1 MLTVLV
7 TGATGGIGLQTA
19 KDLARMGYSVLIHG
33 RDPRKGAAAL
43 AAVQAA
49 AADAGRTVASAGRGP
64 VPASGDAHGSRAAVD
79 GGSGSAADR
88 GSGSAG
94 VSGNAGAAADRRA
107 GTTAD
112 DRRGTAAGA
121 ADRGRGNAGAAAPL
135 VRYLQADFASLRQV
149 ESLATEVVA
158 SVPRLDVLINNAG
171 CANISRTLTAD
182 GYETTFAVNH
192 LAPFLLT
199 NLLLDTLKKSG
210 PARIVNVA
218 SRAHRNQEMDF
229 DDLMSEREYRV
240 MRTYGRSKLANILFT
255 RSLAGRLAGS
265 NVTANCLHP
274 GLIATGIGQTNL
286 VGRLGWKLI
295 VMLRGGIS
303 VEEGAKTSV
312 YLATSPEVAGLSG
325 GYYVKC
331 RLAELQT
338 RAEAVTDE
346 VGERLWQ
353 ASAELVG
360 LSRCSL

>member
-19 KDLARMGYSVLIHG
+19 KDLARMGHSVLIHG
-33 RDPRKGAAAL
+33 RDPRKGAAAV

-49 AADAGRTVASAGRGP
+49 AAAVRGQQSAGASADGARGSDSLGAGRAE
-64 VPASGDAHGSRAAVD
+64 
-79 GGSGSAADR
+79 
-88 GSGSAG
+88 
-94 VSGNAGAAADRRA
+94 AGAV
-107 GTTAD
+107 
-112 DRRGTAAGA
+112 
-121 ADRGRGNAGAAAPL
+121 PP

-149 ESLATEVVA
+149 RSLAAELVA

-171 CANISRTLTAD
+171 CGNLSRTVTPD

-255 RSLAGRLAGS
+255 RTLAGRLAGA

-274 GLIATGIGQTNL
+274 GLIATGIGQTHPAA
-286 VGRLGWKLI
+286 RLGWKLI

-303 VEEGAKTSV
+303 VAEGAKTSV
-312 YLATSPEVAGLSG
+312 YLATSPEVEGASG
-325 GYYVKC
+325 GYYVKS

-338 RAEAVTDE
+338 RSEAVTDA
-346 VGERLWQ
+346 VGERLWKV
-353 ASAELVG
+353 SEELVG
-360 LSRCSL
+360 LSCLS

>member
-1 MLTVLV
+1 MPTVLV

-19 KDLARMGYSVLIHG
+19 KDLAGMGHSVLIHG
-33 RDPRKGAAAL
+33 RDPRKGAAAVEL
-43 AAVQAA
+43 VKAA
-49 AADAGRTVASAGRGP
+49 AAASAATAVDADAVRDREPAG
-64 VPASGDAHGSRAAVD
+64 ASGGA
-79 GGSGSAADR
+79 SAPHIR
-88 GSGSAG
+88 F
-94 VSGNAGAAADRRA
+94 V
-107 GTTAD
+107 
-112 DRRGTAAGA
+112 
-121 ADRGRGNAGAAAPL
+121 
-135 VRYLQADFASLRQV
+135 QADFASLRQV
-149 ESLATEVVA
+149 ESLAAEVVA

-171 CANISRTLTAD
+171 CGNLSRTVTPD

-229 DDLMSEREYRV
+229 DDLMSARAYRV

-255 RSLAGRLAGS
+255 RTLAGRLAGS

-274 GLIATGIGQTNL
+274 GLIATGIGQTHAL
-286 VGRLGWKLI
+286 ARLGWKLI

-303 VEEGAKTSV
+303 VAEGAKTSV
-312 YLATSPEVAGLSG
+312 YLATSPEVAGLSS

-338 RAEAVTDE
+338 RAEAVTDA
-346 VGERLWQ
+346 VGERLWKV
-353 ASAELVG
+353 SEELVG
-360 LSRCSL
+360 LSRSS